1 MKKQG
6 EIRRALAVR
15 RGGVPALRRKL
26 TPARSTRPRP
36 TSPDSIKAVAMPANW
51 TTPTP
56 KIPAT
61 ALLEH
66 ADRLAPGGDLFAHR
80 QKLKGLQRLQRDLQ
94 GLEMIFDRVMTGG
107 AEHLPGF
114 FHQWNAVNIR
124 ASVTVFLN
132 ALRLRAAE
140 EIAHASVADVGHL
153 QETHAGFKQAMQ
165 VAEEKQRA
173 RLVIPDQILADIRRK
188 VSGAEDLDQSEVQIL
203 AESAMRAAEGA
214 AVDRVEVKI
223 LIGIAQQALK
233 EKTLGVL
240 GAHTLVD
247 LERKI
252 SGGHRFSRSEVK
264 ELVKDFGKKHLAG

>member
-1 MKKQG
+1 MKK
-6 EIRRALAVR
+6 IRRALIVR

-36 TSPDSIKAVAMPANW
+36 TSPEAMKAVAMPANW

-66 ADRLAPGGDLFAHR
+66 ADRLAPGGDLFVHR

-94 GLEMIFDRVMTGG
+94 GFEMIFDRVMTGG

-132 ALRLRAAE
+132 ALRLRTAE
-140 EIAHASVADVGHL
+140 EIAHTSVADVEHL
-153 QETHAGFKQAMQ
+153 QEAHAGFKQAMRG
-165 VAEEKQRA
+165 AEEKRA
-173 RLVIPDQILADIRRK
+173 RLVVVPNQPQILAGIRQK
-188 VSGAEDLDQSEVQIL
+188 VAGAEVLDPSEVQIL
-203 AESAMRAAEGA
+203 AESAMSAAEGA
-214 AVDRVEVKI
+214 AVGRVEVKI
-223 LIGIAQQALK
+223 LIGIAQQGLR
-233 EKTLGVL
+233 EKTLGVF